1 MSEPKLMDEANQRSR
16 RTISSGLTSLK
27 VEIANPHHMRDAIAF
42 VKNKGQEH
50 EFFAVFSR
58 VWGMFLLDAMTH
70 DIRVVIS
77 PDSPRRPSFA
87 FTAWSKQP
95 DQDWKQ
101 ERHVLSG
108 GLIYRDEQ
116 GWSVHT

>member
-1 MSEPKLMDEANQRSR
+1 MTTFR
-16 RTISSGLTSLK
+16 
-27 VEIANPHHMRDAIAF
+27 VEFGNPHHMRDALAF
-42 VKNKGQEH
+42 VKNNGQEA
-50 EFFAVFSR
+50 ELMANLTRLWS
-58 VWGMFLLDAMTH
+58 MFLPDSMTH

-87 FTAWSKQP
+87 FSAWSKRP

-101 ERHVLSG
+101 ERLVLAG

-116 GWSVHT
+116 GWSIHT